1 MNTLREIET
10 SLARDTRII
19 LDGCHQDRVPLS
31 GWSHVADYWVAP
43 RSGLYTTS
51 LLQDLL
57 MSLVPAVQPTH
68 QDPFRYQHGALS
80 LGRIYFDEVFPQQE
94 AEGQCAHYRS
104 IPVSSLP
111 VQMDSLGLRIQR
123 GEETDHSH
131 RIFVNL
137 IPDERMARDI
147 LRGKL
152 PCEFMIDQRDLARYL
167 PN

>member
-10 SLARDTRII
+10 SLVGDNRII
-19 LDGCHQDRVPLS
+19 LVGVHQDRDHLS

-43 RSGLYTTS
+43 RSGLYTAS
-51 LLQDLL
+51 HLQDLL

-68 QDPFRYQHGALS
+68 HDRFRYQYGALF
-80 LGRIYFDEVFPQQE
+80 LGRLYFDEVFPQHE
-94 AEGQCAHYRS
+94 AEGPCVHYHS
-104 IPVSSLP
+104 ISAERH
-111 VQMDSLGLRIQR
+111 SLGLRIER
-123 GEETDHSH
+123 GAETDHSH

-137 IPDERMARDI
+137 VPDERMARDI

-152 PCEFMIDQRDLARYL
+152 PFEFMIDQRDLAKYL